1 MLKGSAA
8 ALAIKFTG
16 SILGFA
22 MFALAARS
30 MQPHAF
36 GTLAVIFNAM
46 SFLAVI
52 AACGQETLIVRSW
65 DEYRGTDRPAL
76 ARGALAF
83 GVKVTAGA
91 GLAVTLVIAAAWP
104 LVQPDLPRAV
114 MLAACAF
121 LLLQTFMNF
130 SAQFSRVAAGVITGE
145 MPREILWR
153 LAVVVIIL
161 GHQVLQTPFTTVE
174 FFVSAAVAIALS
186 IVLQQILVARVL
198 PRAVTVAG
206 SEYDS
211 AGWIPRSFRMWVS
224 AILETSSQ
232 YLEVIAIGLFLGP
245 TVAAFYFVAT
255 RITNVFAMISGSITA
270 YATSQI
276 SNLFHRD
283 AKDELQAILR
293 ALAII
298 SAILAAGAFLVIAFG
313 GRLLLW
319 IFGPVYLPAYPAL
332 LVLTA
337 GASIG
342 ALAGP
347 ASYLLLL
354 TGNEGAFPRI
364 LACGLLGRLA
374 LIAVLGPW
382 LGLMGAAIA
391 WSVSTIGVAAVL
403 VLACRQRTGLDPS
416 LLGVILRSRAAAP
429 SLKGSMP

>member
-1 MLKGSAA
+1 M
-8 ALAIKFTG
+8 
-16 SILGFA
+16 
-22 MFALAARS
+22 
-30 MQPHAF
+30 
-36 GTLAVIFNAM
+36 
-46 SFLAVI
+46 
-52 AACGQETLIVRSW
+52 
-65 DEYRGTDRPAL
+65 
-76 ARGALAF
+76 
-83 GVKVTAGA
+83 KVTAGA
-91 GLAVTLVIAAAWP
+91 GLAVAIIVAIAWP
-104 LVQPDLPRAV
+104 LVQPDLPLAL

-121 LLLQTFMNF
+121 LLMQAFMNF
-130 SAQFSRVAAGVITGE
+130 SAQFSRVAAGVVTGE

-153 LAVVVIIL
+153 LAVVAIIL

-186 IVLQQILVARVL
+186 IVLQQVLVARVL
-198 PRAVTVAG
+198 PRAVTAANPNTTAPAG
-206 SEYDS
+206 SRARS
-211 AGWIPRSFRMWVS
+211 ACGCRRSS
-224 AILETSSQ
+224 TPSQ

-276 SNLFHRD
+276 SALFHRD

-293 ALAII
+293 SLAII

-313 GRLLLW
+313 GKLLLW
-319 IFGPVYLPAYPAL
+319 IFGPVYLSAYPAL

-354 TGNEGAFPRI
+354 TGNEGVFPRI
-364 LACGLLGRLA
+364 MACGLLARLV

-391 WSVSTIGVAAVL
+391 WSISTIGVALGAGHRVPAADRARSVAARRDPASALGRTHAEGERAV
-403 VLACRQRTGLDPS
+403 TGKVEPFRARPD
-416 LLGVILRSRAAAP
+416 RRAATRAD
-429 SLKGSMP
+429 SGS